1 MSIEAAIARGRA
13 AAEALMVDAC
23 TIQRPGTETTS
34 ATGVVTPSLT
44 SIYAGKCRL
53 QVRQQTG
60 AGQNIGEAYV
70 IVERLEL
77 QLPMTT
83 PALMEGDVVTMT
95 ASTLDPLLPGKKYTV
110 RDTLAKTHLTSRR
123 VTVLEVTS

>member
-23 TIQRPGTETTS
+23 TIQRPGTEATS

-44 SIYAGKCRL
+44 SIYTGKCRL

-83 PALMEGDVVTMT
+83 PALLEGDVVTMT
-95 ASTLDPLLPGKKYTV
+95 ASALDPLLPGKKYTV